1 MLADLKTVET
11 EALTL
16 PVSQRAVLAQHLLVS
31 LDDIDDQENEL
42 LWLEEAQR
50 RYKAYKMG
58 ALSSRDAFETVADMR
73 GQL

>member
-16 PVSQRAVLAQHLLVS
+16 PVSQCAVLAQHLLVS

-42 LWLEEAQR
+42 LWLEEAQQ
-50 RYKAYKMG
+50 RYKAYKTG
-58 ALSSRDAFETVADMR
+58 ALSSRDAFETIADMR